1 MPISPQGYVL
11 GGDPLSTNPFWEEN
25 TETTEEQV
33 EEEEVVNSSSTHTKA
48 ISPQGYTLGG
58 KPENIN
64 PFWGEDEK
72 TNWTIEAEASVDNT
86 TGTPSVVVETDTDST
101 LKVKTFSFEFSG
113 LKGAKGDKGDT
124 GAQGPQGIQGIQGE
138 QGPQGIQ
145 GIQGEQ
151 GPKGDTGATGATGPQ
166 GPKGDT
172 GAQGP
177 KGDTG
182 ATGPQ
187 GPRGATGETGAT
199 GPAGPQGIQGET
211 GPAGPAGPQGEQGI
225 QGIQGE
231 TGPQG
236 PAGATGAT
244 GPQGPAGAD
253 GTDGT
258 DGVSPE
264 VTITTISGTPGGHR
278 VTITDA
284 EHPTGQSFDVMNG
297 ADGQDAELPTGG
309 SNGDVLTKAAT
320 GPMWAPPVKELPT
333 YTSSDAG
340 KVLYVNSG
348 GTDVEWAT
356 GGGGGGGSYNGNVG
370 MVYTTDP
377 SEFLQTIYNKQG
389 QAVQCYFHTNSPSG
403 EFILTARHKTADD
416 ALASTRQ
423 TPVAINAAINFT
435 LGQVPT
441 GGGVITGHGYIEF
454 ARSGDSDYTYKYT
467 GYIGMNVSASDVDLR
482 LYGGFLVYDGG
493 NTGSTGYYV
502 TGQPQY
508 YSRYGPTISAANM
521 STFRGMYFKPIS

>member
-25 TETTEEQV
+25 TDAVEEQV
-33 EEEEVVNSSSTHTKA
+33 EEEEVVHSSSTHTKA
-48 ISPQGYTLGG
+48 VSPQGYTLGG

-86 TGTPSVVVETDTDST
+86 TGTPSVVVETDTDAT

-113 LKGAKGDKGDT
+113 LKGEKGDKGDT

-151 GPKGDTGATGATGPQ
+151 GPKGDTGATGPQGPQGIQ

-182 ATGPQ
+182 DTGATGATGPQ
-187 GPRGATGETGAT
+187 GPKGDTGDTGPQGPKGDTGDTGPQGPKGDTGEA

-236 PAGATGAT
+236 PAGPTGAT
-244 GPQGPAGAD
+244 GPQGPAGDTPVITITASEGGTPITVTKT
-253 GTDGT
+253 GTDAA
-258 DGVSPE
+258 PN
-264 VTITTISGTPGGHR
+264 
-278 VTITDA
+278 
-284 EHPTGQSFDVMNG
+284 FDF
-297 ADGQDAELPTGG
+297 AL
-309 SNGDVLTKAAT
+309 
-320 GPMWAPPVKELPT
+320 
-333 YTSSDAG
+333 
-340 KVLYVNSG
+340 
-348 GTDVEWAT
+348 T

-370 MVYTTDP
+370 IMFTTNAA
-377 SEFLQTIYNKQG
+377 EFLQAIYNKRG
-389 QAVQCYFHTNSPSG
+389 QAVQAFIHTNAPTG
-403 EFILTARHKTADD
+403 EFILTARHKTSDD
-416 ALASTRQ
+416 TLASSRQ
-423 TPVAINAAINFT
+423 TPVSINVSICFD
-435 LGQVPT
+435 LKDVPT
-441 GGGVITGHGYIEF
+441 GGGVIYGHGIVEF
-454 ARSGDSDYTYKYT
+454 ARSGDSNYTYKYT
-467 GYIGMNVSASDVDLR
+467 GRIGMNIASNAVDVR
-482 LYGGFLVYDGG
+482 LEGGFLLYDGG
-493 NTGSTGYYV
+493 NTGSYGYYQ

-508 YSRYGPTISAANM
+508 YSNYGPTITAANM
-521 STFRGMYFKPIS
+521 STFRGIYIKPIS